1 MATLIDF
8 SSLPAPAII
17 EELDFEQILQ
27 AMIADLQARDP
38 SYTEILESDPGVKI
52 LEVAAAREL
61 LLRQRVNDAL
71 RATLLRFATDTDLD
85 NLAAF
90 YGLIRLAGET
100 DEALRVRTIERIM
113 GSSTAGG
120 AAWYRFQ
127 ALSASPDVRDALVS
141 SPAPGEVLVSILSA
155 QGDGTASTELIEDVE
170 AVVNSDA
177 VRVITD
183 TVTVQGATIT
193 VVPVTAE
200 VYLYPETPIEVF
212 NGLEARLAAAFAA
225 TAGLGW
231 DVTRSW
237 IITQL
242 HPAGVQRVELTAPA
256 ADVPC
261 GASEALALGEVTLT
275 MEGRAW

>member
-1 MATLIDF
+1 
-8 SSLPAPAII
+8 
-17 EELDFEQILQ
+17 
-27 AMIADLQARDP
+27 
-38 SYTEILESDPGVKI
+38 
-52 LEVAAAREL
+52 
-61 LLRQRVNDAL
+61 
-71 RATLLRFATDTDLD
+71 
-85 NLAAF
+85 
-90 YGLIRLAGET
+90 
-100 DEALRVRTIERIM
+100 
-113 GSSTAGG
+113 
-120 AAWYRFQ
+120 
-127 ALSASPDVRDALVS
+127 
-141 SPAPGEVLVSILSA
+141 
-155 QGDGTASTELIEDVE
+155 VE
-170 AVVNSDA
+170 AVVNSDL

-183 TVTVQGATIT
+183 TVTVQGATIS

-242 HPAGVQRVELTAPA
+242 HPAGVQRVELTEPA